1 VSGSNIDA
9 VKAMYAAFARR
20 DLEGALAFLDP
31 DVEFEPF
38 ATSQLAHHVG
48 SYRGHDGARSYFAD
62 VAAVWDSFA
71 VHPDDYRAAG
81 DSVVVFGRV
90 VARGSVAEVNSS
102 VIWVWKLRDGRVISG
117 RVFPT
122 EGDALRW
129 IERSG
134 ASSA

>member
-1 VSGSNIDA
+1 MSAANIEV
-9 VKAMYAAFARR
+9 VKAMYAAFASR

-71 VHPDDYRAAG
+71 VHPEDYRAAG

-90 VARGSVAEVNSS
+90 VARGAAAEVDSS
-102 VIWVWKLRDGRVISG
+102 AIWVWKLRAGKVTSG

-129 IERSG
+129 VESSQA
-134 ASSA
+134 ASS